1 MYGHGEVGILKNT
14 LNTLDE
20 SPAGAQAAG
29 PKAGDAKDL
38 LYPVPISVSGETFP
52 KPSLLCPRS
61 RFVKTWCII

>member
-1 MYGHGEVGILKNT
+1 MDGHGEVGILKNT

-20 SPAGAQAAG
+20 SPAQAAG
-29 PKAGDAKDL
+29 PKTGHAKDL
-38 LYPVPISVSGETFP
+38 LYPMPISVSGETFR